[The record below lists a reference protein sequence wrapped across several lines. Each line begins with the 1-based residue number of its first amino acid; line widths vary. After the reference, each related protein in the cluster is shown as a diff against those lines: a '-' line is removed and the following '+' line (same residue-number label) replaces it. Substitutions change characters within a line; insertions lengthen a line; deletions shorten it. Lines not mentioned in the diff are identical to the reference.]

1 MTEGSSLVVSMSGG
15 SKACQQEVMHLASMP
30 SQSRKT
36 CCCCCSP
43 QASASSRA
51 LYKKIEK
58 TKSEEQTKSEGGSA
72 AGETEAVIVFKDGSS
87 MPRLAAACD
96 RLRRALGRVCVCFGA
111 AGQQQVQ

>member
-1 MTEGSSLVVSMSGG
+1 MSGG

-30 SQSRKT
+30 SSITQDLLLLLLAAGFSIIA
-36 CCCCCSP
+36 SP
-43 QASASSRA
+43 VEE
-51 LYKKIEK
+51 KKEK
-58 TKSEEQTKSEGGSA
+58 TKSEGQTKSEGGSA